1 MAIIVVLVIVWLA
14 SGFYC
19 AAVAESKGHDGISWA
34 LGGLFFGFIALIAVA
49 GLPDKKLRKYIRQ
62 IGEKQNAIR
71 AEKQNVVLPAGK
83 NDKSKKNSTD
93 KELAFKKF
101 SFKTP
106 INASEDEVYKELVKN
121 LTATEE
127 GKKAFN
133 SIQVDSY
140 GFNKPLLGGAEFILV
155 YAEGKYELI
164 LSSTKYSSQRIWRY
178 SN

>member
-1 MAIIVVLVIVWLA
+1 MVILAVLFIIQLA

-19 AAVAESKGHDGISWA
+19 GVVADAKGYDGTVWG
-34 LGGLFFGFIALIAVA
+34 LGGLFFGLIALIAVA

-71 AEKQNVVLPAGK
+71 VEKQNAVLPAGEK
-83 NDKSKKNSTD
+83 DKSKKNSAHE
-93 KELAFKKF
+93 KLVFEKF
-101 SFKTP
+101 SFRTP
-106 INASEDEVYKELVKN
+106 INVSEDEVYKELVKN
-121 LTATEE
+121 LTATKE

-140 GFNKPLLGGAEFILV
+140 EFNKPLLGRAEFILV
-155 YAEGKYELI
+155 YEEGKYELI

>member
-1 MAIIVVLVIVWLA
+1 MVILFVLVIVWFA

-19 AAVAESKGHDGISWA
+19 GVVADAKGYDGTAWG

-49 GLPDKKLRKYIRQ
+49 GLPDRKLRRYIRQ
-62 IGEKQNAIR
+62 IGEKQNAIKI
-71 AEKQNVVLPAGK
+71 EKQNSILPVGK
-83 NDKSKKNSTD
+83 KDKLKKNISN
-93 KELAFKKF
+93 KQLVFENF
-101 SFKTP
+101 SFKTS
-106 INASEDEVYKELVKN
+106 INEDEVYKELVKV

-140 GFNKPLLGGAEFILV
+140 EFNKPLLGGVEFVLV
-155 YAEGKYELI
+155 YADAQYNFI
-164 LSSTKYSSQRIWRY
+164 LSSTKYSSERIWRY